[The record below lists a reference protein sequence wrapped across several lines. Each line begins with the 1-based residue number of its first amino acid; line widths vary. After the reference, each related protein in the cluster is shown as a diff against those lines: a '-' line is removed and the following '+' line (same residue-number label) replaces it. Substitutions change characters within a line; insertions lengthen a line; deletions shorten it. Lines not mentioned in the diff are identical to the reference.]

1 MTGRELSSAPAGLR
15 WEDCPA
21 GPKTRTRPPRRKDEQ
36 MPDDEKP
43 MIGQKPQ
50 KLKKSETLEV
60 RIPYETKQAF
70 LTACREDGT
79 TASEVVREKISS
91 YLDERERP
99 IPQPE
104 RSNVVEFVKNLH
116 PTVRRYGPRVAA
128 SGVAALA
135 LATFAA
141 LPSAAAPDFQS
152 QFKKY
157 DLNGDGVVTLEEFT
171 GRTGGP
177 DASDDT
183 TIETRIIRSTKGKDG
198 KDGTIVIEKSDKPM
212 QLKTGDLKQD
222 AFSFWLPED
231 LTGGA
236 DDPHNTEYH
245 FATASQI
252 RIDTDGKVG
261 DIDIA
266 PLVISRGGM
275 QKREFEGFDTDKDGK
290 VNFAEFQARQKAML
304 TRGFEMLDENGDK
317 VLSQDEYNK
326 IGSPPLPKID
336 GLDKDSGHRIQII
349 SGGPK
354 YSDEQLK
361 AAFTKLDTNR
371 DKKLSLQ
378 EYLPPA

>member
-1 MTGRELSSAPAGLR
+1 
-15 WEDCPA
+15 
-21 GPKTRTRPPRRKDEQ
+21 

-43 MIGQKPQ
+43 ANGQKPQ

-79 TASEVVREKISS
+79 TASEVVRENIQS
-91 YLDERERP
+91 YLDERVRP

-104 RSNVVEFVKNLH
+104 RSPDMSNVVAFVKNLH

-128 SGVAALA
+128 SGIAALA
-135 LATFAA
+135 LATFAT

-171 GRTGGP
+171 GKTGG
-177 DASDDT
+177 AGKTDDMT
-183 TIETRIIRSTKGKDG
+183 FETRIIRSSKDG
-198 KDGTIVIEKSDKPM
+198 KVVIEKSDKPA
-212 QLKTGDLKQD
+212 DLKPMEMKQE
-222 AFSFWLPED
+222 AFSFWLPEE

-236 DDPHNTEYH
+236 DNPHNTEYR
-245 FATASQI
+245 FATSSRI
-252 RIDTDGKVG
+252 NIDTDGPGKDG
-261 DIDIA
+261 AGANIDMA
-266 PLVISRGGM
+266 PLIISREGM
-275 QKREFEGFDTDKDGK
+275 QKREFDGFDADKDGK
-290 VNFAEFQARQKAML
+290 VSFTEFQARQKAML
-304 TRGFEMLDENGDK
+304 TRGFEMLDADNDK
-317 VLSQDEYNK
+317 VLSPEEYSK
-326 IGSPPLPKID
+326 IGSPPMPKIAMD
-336 GLDKDSGHRIQII
+336 KIGGLDKDNMRHIQIV

-361 AAFTKLDTNR
+361 AAFTKLDSNK

-378 EYLPPA
+378 EYLPPT